1 MIEDKCWFSPIYDS
15 GLILTPCYGD
25 NDYTSYI
32 VELQEGNT
40 DNRSFEDIIK
50 NSLSLQN
57 KITQRKKVL
66 HEKRML
72 EYTNSSPHVTIKLS
86 SLAKVIE
93 PTSFKIKKI
102 YTIKN

>member
-1 MIEDKCWFSPIYDS
+1 MIEDKCWFSPIVDS

-25 NDYTSYI
+25 NDTTGYH

-40 DNRSFEDIIK
+40 DSRPFEDIIK
-50 NSLSLQN
+50 NSSSLQYKLIQRR
-57 KITQRKKVL
+57 KIL

-72 EYTNSSPHVTIKLS
+72 EYKNRNNTHTTVKLS

-93 PTSFKIKKI
+93 PIGIKKI
-102 YTIKN
+102 FTIKN